1 MKKRCL
7 IVMTLCSSL
16 WLNAQNFIHPGM
28 LHTQADLDR
37 TKAKVE
43 AGEEPWASAY
53 RKLLTSPH
61 VSLDW
66 KAAPVEK
73 NRTRRPD
80 DLGTRRTI
88 TSWLTGMPPR
98 LTNVRWSGTY
108 PAIRRMQTSPSKSL
122 MLGPRPARR

>member
-1 MKKRCL
+1 
-7 IVMTLCSSL
+7 MTLCSSL

-73 NRTRRPD
+73 IVR
-80 DLGTRRTI
+80 GGRTI
-88 TSWLTGMPPR
+88 WEPDPDNYQLAYRDAAT
-98 LTNVRWSGTY
+98 
-108 PAIRRMQTSPSKSL
+108 A
-122 MLGPRPARR
+122 

>member
-1 MKKRCL
+1 MKKRYL
-7 IVMTLCSSL
+7 IVMMLCSSL

-73 NRTRRPD
+73 
-80 DLGTRRTI
+80 I
-88 TSWLTGMPPR
+88 
-98 LTNVRWSGTY
+98 VRGQL
-108 PAIRRMQTSPSKSL
+108 PVGLPGCRHGLPMCVGLAHIRQ
-122 MLGPRPARR
+122 

>member
-1 MKKRCL
+1 MKKRYL

-73 NRTRRPD
+73 IVR
-80 DLGTRRTI
+80 G
-88 TSWLTGMPPR
+88 GR
-98 LTNVRWSGTY
+98 LTNVRWPGTY
-108 PAIRRMQTSPSKSL
+108 PAIRRMRTSPSKSL